1 MLHDDNAC
9 FKSCE
14 GAWLMLAK
22 AFELVFGNQD
32 VMVFIVTVVVFTT
45 LLVIITDLFRARG
58 RY

>member
-1 MLHDDNAC
+1 
-9 FKSCE
+9 
-14 GAWLMLAK
+14 MLAK